1 MLRDDGGC
9 HDLGYPRTVQRHD
22 GKIVTVYYFNDHP
35 EGERYIATTIW
46 EP

>member
-46 EP
+46 EL